1 MSAVFNEGSPELLC
15 RRRWGWAMWP
25 GVMTELLDL
34 TEPLAADR
42 VSSCAGL
49 ELPGW
54 CPVASEF
61 ITAGENTGVVA
72 GVLIWPLR
80 GWLLWG
86 NGPKP
91 DSNLTRPALLFLV
104 FCSLSGSNGRS
115 LRSKWYRFL
124 AKTLISIFIVFWT
137 KINSP
142 IKNRSL
148 YMLNS
153 INYLPPI
160 LESILP
166 KLSVLIELKQTDPRD
181 PPWLQHSD
189 LLVSK

>member
-1 MSAVFNEGSPELLC
+1 MSKALRMSNVTGSHDWTP
-15 RRRWGWAMWP
+15 RSHWATCCWSGFILRGIEITRLM
-25 GVMTELLDL
+25 
-34 TEPLAADR
+34 
-42 VSSCAGL
+42 SSCIRVYH
-49 ELPGW
+49 GW
-54 CPVASEF
+54 RKHWSC
-61 ITAGENTGVVA
+61 GR
-72 GVLIWPLR
+72 VLIWPLR

-124 AKTLISIFIVFWT
+124 AKTLESIFIVFWT
-137 KINSP
+137 KINPP

-189 LLVSK
+189 LLVSKY